1 MVLADETSYINYI
14 KPLVLAQELAIPHVL
29 SVIDATSHFAY
40 KIHPERMVPSLK
52 DKDPMTG
59 EQINVFEGTACL
71 QYLADRFDVNGNWTG
86 RTAAERGAV
95 YTWTAYQTAGIG

>member
-14 KPLVLAQELAIPHVL
+14 KPLVLAQELGIPHVL
-29 SVIDATSHFAY
+29 SVIDTTSHFAY
-40 KIHPERMVPSLK
+40 KIHPERMVPALK
-52 DKDPMTG
+52 DKDPVTG